1 MAADL
6 AGTKIN
12 NRRNK
17 YWLNIREFS
26 FDYWWLA
33 IIALLIRRI
42 PFAVFSPADFVS
54 LKKAVLI
61 ISYLLLI
68 FVLLKNWRYI
78 SARLILLGVA
88 MNFIAILANGGLMP
102 VSPEARDLA
111 GMLPVGIG
119 QVLPHGSGILLPL
132 EQTRLWFLTDII
144 PVRAIYGIF
153 SLGDAIM
160 LCGLGLFMA
169 EVVYRVLPGKA
180 TGKLSQSTFSVDGL
194 YK

>member
-1 MAADL
+1 MVVDL
-6 AGTKIN
+6 AGIKIN
-12 NRRNK
+12 NRPNK
-17 YWLNIREFS
+17 YWRNIREFS

-42 PFAVFSPADFVS
+42 PFAVFPPADFIS

-61 ISYLLLI
+61 ISYPLLI
-68 FVLLKNWRYI
+68 LVLLKNWRYI
-78 SARLILLGVA
+78 SARLILVGVA

-102 VSPEARDLA
+102 VSPEARDIA

-144 PVRAIYGIF
+144 PVRAIYSIF
-153 SLGDAIM
+153 SLGDVIM
-160 LCGLGLFMA
+160 LCGLVLLIV
-169 EVVYRVLPGKA
+169 EVVSFPKKA
-180 TGKLSQSTFSVDGL
+180 VNKLRKPTLSVDGL
-194 YK
+194 

>member
-1 MAADL
+1 MASDL
-6 AGTKIN
+6 AGTEIN
-12 NRRNK
+12 NRPNK

-68 FVLLKNWRYI
+68 FVLVKNWRFF
-78 SARLILLGVA
+78 SVRLILLGVT
-88 MNFIAILANGGLMP
+88 MNFIAIMANGGLMP
-102 VSPEARDLA
+102 VSPAARDLA

-119 QVLPHGSGILLPL
+119 QVLPQGSGILLPL

-153 SLGDAIM
+153 SPGDAVM
-160 LCGLGLFMA
+160 LGGL
-169 EVVYRVLPGKA
+169 VLLIVEAVSFPRKA
-180 TGKLSQSTFSVDGL
+180 VNNTTQTDIFGRWAI
-194 YK
+194 